1 MTDRNFVLRWA
12 HLGLG
17 RNPQHREISEEQ
29 RRAFEAHVADI
40 QAEQGQKSAELAARK
55 ASSINS
61 MRLAVSPRY
70 AKGIA
75 RPLRSRGVGR
85 DSITSARDETE

>member
-55 ASSINS
+55 RVPSTACGLRFPLVTPRASRAHSGP
-61 MRLAVSPRY
+61 A
-70 AKGIA
+70 
-75 RPLRSRGVGR
+75 
-85 DSITSARDETE
+85 E

>member
-17 RNPQHREISEEQ
+17 RNPRHREIIEEQ
-29 RRAFEAHVADI
+29 RRSFEANVADI
-40 QAEQGQKSAELAARK
+40 QAEQEQKSAELAARK
-55 ASSINS
+55 ASSSRN
-61 MRLAVSPRY
+61 MRLAVAPRY

-75 RPLRSRGVGR
+75 HRRRSRGVGR
-85 DSITSARDETE
+85 DSITSARDEAE